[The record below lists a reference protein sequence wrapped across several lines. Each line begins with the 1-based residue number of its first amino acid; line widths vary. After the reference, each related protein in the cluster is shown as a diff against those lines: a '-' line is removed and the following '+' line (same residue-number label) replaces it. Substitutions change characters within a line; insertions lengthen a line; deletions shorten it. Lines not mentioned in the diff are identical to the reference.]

1 MKKLMLSV
9 LLLSSVIIL
18 SKTSEVFDYIK
29 PGKYEV
35 GLKIIET
42 QDETRL
48 FPVSESQNENPRP
61 VKMYIWY
68 PAKAMYSDCKLSVK
82 CYLKF
87 LAEDMKINEGAF
99 EQTVDSLKM
108 NYNLFNRIDNKY
120 LQLLSLK
127 ETDAIL
133 NALPLDGSY
142 PVVIVGQGNKYGSAI
157 SNFILCENLASNGY
171 IVISFPPVGT
181 NSLKPK
187 NNLEDIETQVQDLNF
202 ILREAVALPNAD
214 NEKIALIGFDMCSFS
229 SFLLQMRNNS
239 IDAMVC
245 LSNENTYVK
254 CSELIK
260 NVPGYGPETLF
271 IPMLHFMNEEVNHTS
286 MDLDETLSVIQTSD
300 NVDRYLV
307 RLKNYPNSAYSSF
320 CLLGIIDEEYN
331 PAEVKTNYK
340 NICDYTLNFLNSYLN
355 DDERSRKYLMRET
368 DKTEKLS
375 GTIRIKYLP
384 AKEM

>member
-1 MKKLMLSV
+1 
-9 LLLSSVIIL
+9 
-18 SKTSEVFDYIK
+18 
-29 PGKYEV
+29 
-35 GLKIIET
+35 
-42 QDETRL
+42 
-48 FPVSESQNENPRP
+48 
-61 VKMYIWY
+61 
-68 PAKAMYSDCKLSVK
+68 
-82 CYLKF
+82 
-87 LAEDMKINEGAF
+87 MKINAGTF
-99 EQTVDSLKM
+99 EELVDSLKM

-157 SNFILCENLASNGY
+157 TNFILCEYLAGNGY
-171 IVISFPPVGT
+171 IVVSFPPVGT

-202 ILREAVALPNAD
+202 ILTEAKAFPNAD
-214 NEKIALIGFDMCSFS
+214 NEKVALIGFDMCGFS

-254 CSELIK
+254 CSELLK

-286 MDLDETLSVIQTSD
+286 KDLNETLSVIQSSD
-300 NVDRYLV
+300 NVDRYIV

-320 CLLGIIDEEYN
+320 CLLGIINEEYN
-331 PAEVKTNYK
+331 PAEVKANYK

-355 DDERSRKYLMRET
+355 DDEGSKKYLMSEI

-375 GTIRIKYLP
+375 GNIRIKYLP